1 MNNPLARYHVVDD
14 HGHLLENCVEYRELL
29 AEVER
34 LRGEVEMLNKAVNG
48 WQDEYESAQRCA
60 DIATQQVLLLAKKLF
75 DNHICHKAVLCKQ
88 GNINGRKFEG
98 EDGCGFCWEEWA
110 WHLAAY
116 DIEDAARKSVE
127 EKNG

>member
-1 MNNPLARYHVVDD
+1 MNNPLARYHFVDD
-14 HGHLLENCVEYRELL
+14 HGHPLEKCIEYLELL

-34 LRGEVEMLNKAVNG
+34 LRGEVARLEKAVNG
-48 WQDEYESAQRCA
+48 WQDECESAQRCA
-60 DIATQQVLLLAKKLF
+60 DIATQQVRLLAKKMF

-88 GNINGRKFEG
+88 GNINGLKFEG

-127 EKNG
+127 DENG

>member
-1 MNNPLARYHVVDD
+1 MNNPIARYHFTDD
-14 HGHLLENCVEYRELL
+14 HGHPLENCVEYRQLL

-34 LRGEVEMLNKAVNG
+34 LRGEVARLEKSVNG
-48 WQDEYESAQRCA
+48 WQDECESAQRCA
-60 DIATQQVLLLAKKLF
+60 DVATQQVRLLAKKLF
-75 DNHICHKAVLCKQ
+75 DNRICHKSVLCKQ
-88 GNINGRKFEG
+88 ANAKDLKFED